1 MNKVKNK
8 KIKYKRVLLKLSG
21 EVMAGENGSG
31 IDVDYVSKLCK
42 EIAEIHKLGVQI
54 GIVVG
59 GGNIWRYRDF
69 QKSGIERIMSDNMG
83 MMATVM
89 NGSAMKSAFQKVGVD
104 CRVMSAL
111 RVQQVAEDYFPP
123 RAMHHLTNNRI
134 VICVG
139 GTGNPFF
146 TTDSAA
152 ALRALELECDILL
165 KATKVDG
172 VYTSDPVKDKN
183 AKKFD
188 KISYKE
194 VLKMNLRVMDLTA
207 VTLCKDGGMPIL
219 VFNLYKK
226 NNIKKAV
233 LGEKIGTLI
242 S

>member
-1 MNKVKNK
+1 MANRKV
-8 KIKYKRVLLKLSG
+8 KYKRVLLKLSG
-21 EVMAGENGSG
+21 EVLAGKKRSG
-31 IDVDYVSKLCK
+31 IDVKYVQNLCK
-42 EIAEIHKLGVQI
+42 EIAEVHKLGVQI

-69 QKSGIERIMSDNMG
+69 QQSGIERIMSDNMG

-89 NGSAMKSAFQKVGVD
+89 NGSAMKSAFEKAGVD
-104 CRVMSAL
+104 CRIVSAL
-111 RVQQVAEDYFPP
+111 RVQQVAEDYFPH
-123 RAMHHLTNNRI
+123 RALHHLNKNRI
-134 VICVG
+134 VLCAG

-152 ALRALELECDILL
+152 ALRALELQCDVLL

-172 VYTSDPVKDKN
+172 VYTADPVKNKK

-194 VLKMNLRVMDLTA
+194 VLKMDLKVMDLTA
-207 VTLCKDGGMPIL
+207 VALCKDGGMPIL

-226 NNIKKAV
+226 GNIKKAV
-233 LGEKIGTLI
+233 LGEKLGTII

>member
-1 MNKVKNK
+1 MNQSKSKNV
-8 KIKYKRVLLKLSG
+8 KYKRILLKLSG
-21 EVMAGENGSG
+21 EVMAGNKNSG
-31 IDVDYVSKLCK
+31 IDVDYVDNLCK
-42 EIAEIHKLGVQI
+42 EIAEVHKLGVQI

-59 GGNIWRYRDF
+59 GGNIWRYRDY

-89 NGSAMKSAFQKVGVD
+89 NGSAMKNAFQKAGVD

-123 RAMHHLTNNRI
+123 RAFHHLNNDRV

-152 ALRALELECDILL
+152 ALRSLELECDILL

-172 VYTSDPVKDKN
+172 VYTADPKKN
-183 AKKFD
+183 KSAKKFD
-188 KISYKE
+188 NIPYKD
-194 VLKMNLRVMDLTA
+194 VLKMDLRVMDLTA

-226 NNIKKAV
+226 GNIKRAV
-233 LGEKIGTLI
+233 MGEELGTLV